1 MFCGPK
7 LDALSVLVVD
17 DNKFMRTVVENL
29 CKGLGLGDF
38 AQAEDVQQAL
48 IVLRDRPIDLVI
60 TDWHMEPTEGLT
72 FVKYMRNDPQS
83 PNPYVPIIM
92 LTGHGDRDRVCEAR
106 DAGVNMFMAK
116 PISAKAMYERLIWM
130 INHPLP
136 FIRTSY
142 YFGPDR
148 RRKQVRVVFVT
159 GAGETFCYSADLTEA
174 IEPLEQPEIDSDMR
188 DEEGEFARWAIKD
201 QFHAITQ
208 RAFRKLEGLPQAVI
222 AAIDGAATGAGF
234 EMTLACDLRIMTD
247 RARLSEISVPA
258 DVVSEWS
265 CSRNLPK
272 LVGQTIANEL
282 ILTGRSVGAAE
293 ARDIGLVNRVVAPES
308 LIDEAMTLDGHI
320 ARMPGLGARHAKEL
334 IQLNNQDD
342 RPTEHYKAELERVME
357 IIRGGDSA
365 GGIRALVET
374 RPTDQVE

>member
-1 MFCGPK
+1 MK
-7 LDALSVLVVD
+7 Y
-17 DNKFMRTVVENL
+17 
-29 CKGLGLGDF
+29 DF
-38 AQAEDVQQAL
+38 
-48 IVLRDRPIDLVI
+48 ID
-60 TDWHMEPTEGLT
+60 WQEFEAPGATEGEAVGVLT
-72 FVKYMRNDPQS
+72 LNRPDIHN
-83 PNPYVPIIM
+83 
-92 LTGHGDRDRVCEAR
+92 A
-106 DAGVNMFMAK
+106 
-116 PISAKAMYERLIWM
+116 
-130 INHPLP
+130 
-136 FIRTSY
+136 
-142 YFGPDR
+142 FGPRMAMELDTILDEIR
-148 RRKQVRVVFVT
+148 HRQVRVVLVT

-222 AAIDGAATGAGF
+222 AAIDGAAIGAGF

-308 LIDEAMTLDGHI
+308 LMDEAMTLAGHI

-342 RPTEHYKAELERVME
+342 RPTGHYKAELERVME

-365 GGIRALVET
+365 EGIRALVET